1 MIYTIYKAHNSIL
14 KVRAGQ
20 KAKRGNVI
28 AKVGSTGNSTDSH
41 IHFEVGINGKH
52 ENPIKY
58 FK

>member
-1 MIYTIYKAHNSIL
+1 L